1 MSRIVN
7 VVDRPDLMKDLD
19 TGSIYV
25 VDDAE
30 RKRYKEQRIR
40 IEKQKQLRE
49 DVDQLKNDI
58 DDIKNMLTT
67 LINK

>member
-1 MSRIVN
+1 MPRLAS

-30 RKRYKEQRIR
+30 HKKYREQRIR
-40 IEKQKQLRE
+40 YEKQKQLRE

-58 DDIKNMLTT
+58 DDIKSMLTT